1 MKFNLKYII
10 VVSALIG
17 MAGCDDKIEPFE
29 IMGST
34 AAPAAISASAVQSEA
49 LPGEIK
55 LTWTAP
61 EEDFAYMQIR
71 YNDPLQKKDICKLVS
86 KNTTELLVENT
97 RARFGDYS
105 FFFQTFNVAC
115 LLYTSPSPRDTR

>member
-34 AAPAAISASAVQSEA
+34 AAPAATV
-49 LPGEIK
+49 
-55 LTWTAP
+55 WTFVP
-61 EEDFAYMQIR
+61 
-71 YNDPLQKKDICKLVS
+71 
-86 KNTTELLVENT
+86 
-97 RARFGDYS
+97 
-105 FFFQTFNVAC
+105 
-115 LLYTSPSPRDTR
+115 PRRRRSL

>member
-71 YNDPLQKKDICKLVS
+71 YNDPLQKKIYVNWCRKIRLSCWLRIHVPALV
-86 KNTTELLVENT
+86 TIL
-97 RARFGDYS
+97 S
-105 FFFQTFNVAC
+105 FSDF
-115 LLYTSPSPRDTR
+115 

>member
-105 FFFQTFNVAC
+105 FFFPDF
-115 LLYTSPSPRDTR
+115 

>member
-71 YNDPLQKKDICKLVS
+71 YRKIRLSCWLRIHVPALV
-86 KNTTELLVENT
+86 TIL
-97 RARFGDYS
+97 S
-105 FFFQTFNVAC
+105 FFR
-115 LLYTSPSPRDTR
+115 LLMLLIKVVQ